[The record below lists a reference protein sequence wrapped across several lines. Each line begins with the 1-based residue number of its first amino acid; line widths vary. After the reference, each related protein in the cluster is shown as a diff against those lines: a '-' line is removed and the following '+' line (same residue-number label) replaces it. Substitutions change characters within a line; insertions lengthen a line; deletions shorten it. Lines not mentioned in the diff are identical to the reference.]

1 MWTADPNGARL
12 LMKVITT
19 AVRAQGDIVL
29 CSAMTG
35 LAALNHEGGTM
46 AHATYKIP
54 VTGSEEIP
62 QCSVTARSERAEL
75 LRAAALHIWDE
86 FPSIHQKNFEAVSNW
101 LCDVTGSSAPCGG
114 RVFVC
119 CGDFR
124 QIPPVIPGGG
134 RSTIVEASI
143 PSSPLWSSFAWRNLT
158 HPQRDVSNAE
168 YSWFIDRIDDG
179 EVESTYSIQSDTNLL
194 KLELMAVTTS
204 Q

>member
-1 MWTADPNGARL
+1 
-12 LMKVITT
+12 MKVITT

-86 FPSIHQKNFEAVSNW
+86 FPAIHQKNFEAVSNC
-101 LCDVTGSSAPCGG
+101 LCDVNGSSASGL
-114 RVFVC
+114 VFVC
-119 CGDFR
+119 CGNFR
-124 QIPPVIPGGG
+124 QIPPEGDLP
-134 RSTIVEASI
+134 SFTVEASI
-143 PSSPLWSSFAWRNLT
+143 PSSPLWSSFARRNLT
-158 HPQRDVSNAE
+158 HPQ
-168 YSWFIDRIDDG
+168 
-179 EVESTYSIQSDTNLL
+179 
-194 KLELMAVTTS
+194 
-204 Q
+204 